1 MKKLAIFVEG
11 KTEQIFIETLLQEIA
26 DKNRLAI
33 EIISINANQSG
44 KDTSLIEKPVITSET
59 KFYVLIYN
67 SSGDKRVVSDIKK
80 QYTKLILS
88 GYERIIGLRDVYPTR
103 ISEKS
108 KLQSDLNSFLPKGKI
123 PINIVLA
130 VMEVESWFLAEY
142 NHFLKIDPCL
152 TPQKIQAMFGF
163 NPQTDDM
170 EQRPHPT
177 DDMEKI
183 YNYVHKG
190 YNKSEKQLNRLA
202 SNLDYEFLYMHL
214 ANSVP
219 SLGEFMGYIDK
230 FMISS

>member
-1 MKKLAIFVEG
+1 MEG

-44 KDTSLIEKPVITSET
+44 KDTSLIKKPVITSET

-108 KLQSDLNSFLPKGKI
+108 KLQSDLNSFLPKGTI

-142 NHFLKIDPCL
+142 NHFLKIDPRL
-152 TPQKIQAMFGF
+152 TPEKIQAMFGF
-163 NPQTDDM
+163 NPRTDDG
-170 EQRPHPT
+170 T
-177 DDMEKI
+177 KT
-183 YNYVHKG
+183 
-190 YNKSEKQLNRLA
+190 
-202 SNLDYEFLYMHL
+202 
-214 ANSVP
+214 
-219 SLGEFMGYIDK
+219 
-230 FMISS
+230 SSY

>member
-1 MKKLAIFVEG
+1 VKKLAIFVEG
-11 KTEQIFIETLLQEIA
+11 KTEQIFVAKLLKEIA
-26 DKNRLAI
+26 GKFKISI
-33 EIISINANQSG
+33 EIKSRQGINFDKVIMKDPVTSI
-44 KDTSLIEKPVITSET
+44 TR
-59 KFYVLIYN
+59 FYVLIYN
-67 SSGDKRVVSDIKK
+67 SCCDESVVSDIKE
-80 QYTKLILS
+80 QYNLLAED
-88 GYERIIGLRDVYPTR
+88 GYDRVIGLRDVYP
-103 ISEKS
+103 ISISDKS
-108 KLQSDLNSFLPKGKI
+108 KLQRGLNYALPVGTI

-152 TPQKIQAMFGF
+152 TPEKIQAMFGF
-163 NPQTDDM
+163 NPRTDDM

-177 DDMEKI
+177 DDMEQI

-214 ANSVP
+214 ANTIP

-230 FMISS
+230 FMISP

>member
-11 KTEQIFIETLLQEIA
+11 KTEQIFVAKLLKEIA
-26 DKNRLAI
+26 GKFKISI
-33 EIISINANQSG
+33 EIKSRQGINFDKVIM
-44 KDTSLIEKPVITSET
+44 KDPVTFITR
-59 KFYVLIYN
+59 FYVLIYN
-67 SSGDKRVVSDIKK
+67 SCRDESVISDIKE
-80 QYTKLILS
+80 QYNLLAED
-88 GYERIIGLRDVYPTR
+88 GYDRVIGLRDVYP
-103 ISEKS
+103 ISISDKS
-108 KLQSDLNSFLPKGKI
+108 KLQRGLNYALPVRTI

-142 NHFLKIDPCL
+142 NHFLKIDPRL
-152 TPQKIQAMFGF
+152 TPEKIQAMFGF
-163 NPQTDDM
+163 NPRIDDM

-177 DDMEKI
+177 DDMEQI

>member
-11 KTEQIFIETLLQEIA
+11 KTEQIFVAKLLKEIA
-26 DKNRLAI
+26 GKFKISI
-33 EIISINANQSG
+33 EIKSRQGINFDKVIMKDPVTSI
-44 KDTSLIEKPVITSET
+44 TR
-59 KFYVLIYN
+59 FYVLIYN
-67 SSGDKRVVSDIKK
+67 SCCDESVVSDIKE
-80 QYTKLILS
+80 QYNLLAED
-88 GYERIIGLRDVYPTR
+88 GYDRVIGLRDVYP
-103 ISEKS
+103 ISISDKS
-108 KLQSDLNSFLPKGKI
+108 KLQRGLNYALPVGTI

-152 TPQKIQAMFGF
+152 TPEKIQAMFGF
-163 NPQTDDM
+163 NPRTDDM

-177 DDMEKI
+177 DDMEQI

-214 ANSVP
+214 ANTIP

-230 FMISS
+230 FMISP